1 LFPYKFIGS
10 LSVWGGNIVPS
21 ILSRSI
27 GGCLI
32 FVVEMPSLI
41 LRDSM
46 MAKENP
52 ATVQSRGCNRGLKR
66 GGGYYLPSQIV
77 YRELRKGVNDGFGY
91 GPNNIRVPEKVKP
104 LKPTLSS

>member
-1 LFPYKFIGS
+1 MG
-10 LSVWGGNIVPS
+10 PS

-32 FVVEMPSLI
+32 FVVEMPGLI
-41 LRDSM
+41 PGDRM
-46 MAKENP
+46 MAKETP

-77 YRELRKGVNDGFGY
+77 YRESRKGVNDGFDY
-91 GPNNIRVPEKVKP
+91 GPNNIRVRKKVKP
-104 LKPTLSS
+104 LKPTLCS